1 MSDSAIEPI
10 ELPSRSQLKRENQ
23 ELRDMGEQLVLL
35 ANSQLEKITL
45 DDSLKEAIKEA
56 RRLKNLDARRRQI
69 QYIGKLL
76 RKIDITEINY
86 SLEKINHQSQTFRQ
100 HFAKLEQWRDRFISE
115 GNDAIEDFIA
125 NYPEADRQQLRNL
138 QRQACREKSQNK
150 PSAAS
155 EKLFKYIRQLAD

>member
-1 MSDSAIEPI
+1 MTDFPTEL
-10 ELPSRSQLKRENQ
+10 EDLPSRSQLKRENQ

-35 ANSQLEKITL
+35 AKSQLEKITL
-45 DDSLKEAIKEA
+45 DDVLKAAIKEA
-56 RRLKNLDARRRQI
+56 RRLKNLDARRRQL

-76 RKIDITEINY
+76 RNIDVTDIRH
-86 SLEKINHQSQTFRQ
+86 SLEKLNHQSQTFRQ
-100 HFAKLEQWRDRFISE
+100 HFAKLEEWRDRFISE

-125 NYPEADRQQLRNL
+125 QYPQADRQQLRNL

-150 PSAAS
+150 PSTAN

>member
-86 SLEKINHQSQTFRQ
+86 SLEKLNHQSQTFRQ

>member
-1 MSDSAIEPI
+1 MSDLLTESIEP
-10 ELPSRSQLKRENQ
+10 PSRSQLKRENQ

-35 ANSQLEKITL
+35 AKSQLEKMTL
-45 DDSLKEAIKEA
+45 DDSLKAAIKEA

-76 RKIDITEINY
+76 RSIDVAEIKY
-86 SLEKINHQSQTFRQ
+86 SLDKLNHQSQTFRQ
-100 HFAKLEQWRDRFISE
+100 HFAKLEQWRDRFINE

-125 NYPEADRQQLRNL
+125 LYPDADRQQLRNL
-138 QRQACREKSQNK
+138 QRQACREKSMNK

-155 EKLFKYIRQLAD
+155 EKLFQYIKQLAD

>member
-1 MSDSAIEPI
+1 MTDLSTEEID
-10 ELPSRSQLKRENQ
+10 LPSRAQLKRETQ

-35 ANSQLEKITL
+35 AKSQLEKITL
-45 DDSLKEAIKEA
+45 DDSLKAAIKEA
-56 RRLKNLDARRRQI
+56 RRLKNLDARRRQL

-76 RKIDITEINY
+76 RNIDVTDIKH
-86 SLEKINHQSQTFRQ
+86 SLEKLNHQSQTFRQ
-100 HFAKLEQWRDRFISE
+100 HFAKLEEWRNRFISE

-125 NYPEADRQQLRNL
+125 QYPQADRQQLRNL

-150 PSAAS
+150 PSTAS

>member
-1 MSDSAIEPI
+1 MTDLSTEEID
-10 ELPSRSQLKRENQ
+10 LPSRTQLKRENQ

-35 ANSQLEKITL
+35 AKSQLEKITL
-45 DDSLKEAIKEA
+45 DDSLKAAIKEA
-56 RRLKNLDARRRQI
+56 RRLKNLDARRRQL

-76 RKIDITEINY
+76 RNIDVTDIRH
-86 SLEKINHQSQTFRQ
+86 SLEKLNHQSQTFRQ
-100 HFAKLEQWRDRFISE
+100 HFAKLEEWRDRFISE

-125 NYPEADRQQLRNL
+125 QHPQADRQQLRNL

-150 PSAAS
+150 PSTAS

>member
-76 RKIDITEINY
+76 RKIDITEIKY
-86 SLEKINHQSQTFRQ
+86 SLEKLNHQSQTFRQ